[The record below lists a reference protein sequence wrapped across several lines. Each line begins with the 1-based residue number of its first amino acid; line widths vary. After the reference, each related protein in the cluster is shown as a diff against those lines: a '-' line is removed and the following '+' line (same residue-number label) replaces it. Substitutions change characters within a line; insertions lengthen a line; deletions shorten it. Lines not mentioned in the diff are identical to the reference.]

1 MAGELFSRFQREKK
15 TIGAMIQLH
24 CHDIHDE
31 AGGLCDEC
39 GDLQGYAFFRL
50 DKCPFGADKPTCA
63 KCIVHCYKPGMR
75 ERIKQVMRYSG
86 PKMTFRH
93 PILALFHVID
103 SYLYK
108 PRRKAHR
115 SPAVAMRNS
124 GPANSSPGSQAV
136 RL

>member
-24 CHDIHDE
+24 CHDIH
-31 AGGLCDEC
+31 GRTSSLCDEC
-39 GDLQGYAFFRL
+39 GDMQGYAFFRL

-75 ERIKQVMRYSG
+75 ERIKELMRYSG

-93 PILALFHVID
+93 PILALFHVVD
-103 SYLYK
+103 SYIYK
-108 PRRKAHR
+108 PRRKAHGLPASS
-115 SPAVAMRNS
+115 SPSR
-124 GPANSSPGSQAV
+124 GPAKSAHGSQT
-136 RL
+136 